1 MNLNTGSSSSP
12 VSCILL
18 SDLTAVNLINAT
30 NLSLVG
36 QTWWQIVHVGVS
48 ILILKKTTS
57 AISYLEGDGGAGG
70 AGGGFCHLL

>member
-36 QTWWQIVHVGVS
+36 QTWWQMHVGVS